1 MKRLIFCFDG
11 TWNTLDTAN
20 VTNVVTVAESI
31 IPVAVVN
38 GVSTTQIIHYD
49 SGVGTSKSDHW
60 TGGLF
65 GGGLMDKLSDAYTFL
80 VFNYEPGDEIVVF
93 GFSRGAF
100 TARAFVGFVRN
111 LGIIERRFSRHIAE
125 AVALY
130 EKRVPGESH
139 DTVELMQF
147 RSTYSPELCI
157 DTDEEAWRV
166 ANVPGYKSGAA
177 LIVRIKYL
185 GVWDTVAAM
194 GVPSDVVLANL
205 ANQGQRYFDSDLS
218 SLVVSGRHAVSID
231 ESRVAFSP
239 TLWPNVAVLNQ
250 ALGFQPFASDAP
262 YQQQWWPGDHGSVG
276 GGGNLKG
283 LSDGALAWILRGAET
298 MGLVVDPDQGSPL
311 YDLKPN
317 PLEALSNTTAKPGV
331 LDEIAA
337 TVMTHKPRSPGPA
350 HIEEISEAALVRWR
364 AAPAELPE
372 KESYRPHTLSA
383 VAAAID
389 AATAVSGLRPQADH
403 PPIEQPAEKAPK
415 AGAYY
420 TVVFGDNLTSIAEK
434 AYGQASE
441 FKEIESANCEI
452 TDPDLIYRGQK
463 IFIPLLPV

>member
-1 MKRLIFCFDG
+1 MKRLVFCFDG
-11 TWNTLDTAN
+11 TWNTLGATN

-31 IPVAVVN
+31 IPEAVSK
-38 GVSTTQIIHYD
+38 GVKTTQIIHYD

-65 GGGLMDKLSDAYTFL
+65 GEGLMDKLSDAYTFL
-80 VFNYEPGDEIVVF
+80 VFNYEPGDEIFVF

-111 LGIIERRFSRHIAE
+111 LGIIERRFSRHIAD

-147 RSTYSPELCI
+147 RAAYSPELCI
-157 DTDEEAWRV
+157 DIEEEAWRA
-166 ANVPGYKSGAA
+166 ANVQGYKAGSA
-177 LIVRIKYL
+177 LIARIKYL

-205 ANQGQRYFDSDLS
+205 ANQGHRYFDSDLS

-239 TLWPNVAVLNQ
+239 TLWPNVAELNQ
-250 ALGFQPFASDAP
+250 ALGFQPSASDAP

-276 GGGNLKG
+276 GGGDLKG
-283 LSDGALAWILRGAET
+283 LSDGALTWILDGAEK

-311 YDLKPN
+311 FDLRPN
-317 PLEALSNTTAKPGV
+317 PLEALANTTAKPGV
-331 LDEIAA
+331 VDEIAA
-337 TVMTHKPRSPGPA
+337 AVMTHKPRSPGPA
-350 HIEEISEAALVRWR
+350 RIEEVSQAALVRWR

-372 KESYRPHTLSA
+372 KAPYRPHTLLG

-389 AATAVSGLRPQADH
+389 AANAATALKPQADH
-403 PPIEQPAEKAPK
+403 PPIGLPVAKEPK

-420 TVVFGDNLTSIAEK
+420 TVVFGDNLSTIAEK
-434 AYGQASE
+434 AYGHASQM
-441 FKEIESANCEI
+441 KEIVDANCEI
-452 TDPDLIYRGQK
+452 TDPDRIYRGQK
-463 IFIPLLPV
+463 IFIPPLPA